1 MGRGLRVAWL
11 NEGATPVGGAE
22 RYVRETARELGGRGV
37 ESLLFYDVN
46 VTPDPHPVMQEPFEG
61 VFPIVDLARQ
71 LRELAPDV
79 VYVHQ
84 LASLTAQRA
93 LLDSPAPVVR
103 FFHDHRLF
111 CLREHKYTVLGKE
124 TCTRTVGAA
133 CYPCLGFLGRSEAW
147 PGVKLASL
155 RGLRAEQALAQRH
168 HAFVV
173 GSRYMAEHVVAHG
186 FERERMH
193 VIPLYAQVPPA
204 PRPPVARESDLLL
217 FAGQLT
223 AGKGLDVLLQAL
235 ARTTRPC
242 RLAVVG
248 KGRQEAESR
257 AMVDGLGLSGRVSF
271 LGSMAPEALSSLYR
285 RAACVVFPSRAPETF
300 GLVGVEA
307 MAHGTPVIASR
318 VGGVGEWLTDET
330 GLGVRPNDPLEL
342 AAAIDWMMAGPDPR
356 GRLGENALRAYQ
368 ERFTPERHVT
378 RLLALLESVA
388 RAGRRAA

>member
-1 MGRGLRVAWL
+1 M
-11 NEGATPVGGAE
+11 GGAE
-22 RYVRETARELGGRGV
+22 RYVRETARELGARGV

-46 VTPDPHPVMQEPFEG
+46 VTPDPHPVMQAPFGG

-84 LASLTAQRA
+84 LASLSAQRA

-124 TCTRTVGAA
+124 PCTKPVGAV
-133 CYPCLGFLGRSEAW
+133 CYPCLGFVGRSESW

-155 RGLRAEQALAQRH
+155 RSLRAEQALSRRH

-173 GSRYMAEHVVAHG
+173 GSRYMAGHVVAHG
-186 FERERMH
+186 FERERVH

-204 PRPPVARESDLLL
+204 PQPPVTREEDLLL

-223 AGKGLDVLLQAL
+223 AGKGLDVLFQAL

-248 KGRQEAESR
+248 QGRQEA
-257 AMVDGLGLSGRVSF
+257 G
-271 LGSMAPEALSSLYR
+271 
-285 RAACVVFPSRAPETF
+285 
-300 GLVGVEA
+300 
-307 MAHGTPVIASR
+307 
-318 VGGVGEWLTDET
+318 
-330 GLGVRPNDPLEL
+330 
-342 AAAIDWMMAGPDPR
+342 
-356 GRLGENALRAYQ
+356 LRA
-368 ERFTPERHVT
+368 
-378 RLLALLESVA
+378 
-388 RAGRRAA
+388 

>member
-1 MGRGLRVAWL
+1 MRIAWL
-11 NEGATPVGGAE
+11 NEGATPIGGAE
-22 RYVRETARELGGRGV
+22 RYVRETARELGVRGV

-46 VTPDPHPVMQEPFEG
+46 VSPDPHPVMQEPFEG

-111 CLREHKYTVLGKE
+111 CLREHKYTTLGKE
-124 TCTRTVGAA
+124 PCTKTVGAA
-133 CYPCLGFLGRSEAW
+133 CYPCLGFVGRSNEW

-155 RGLRAEQALAQRH
+155 GRLREEQELARRH

-173 GSRYMAEHVVAHG
+173 GSRYMVEHVVAHG

-204 PRPPVARESDLLL
+204 PRTPVAREEDLLL

-223 AGKGLDVLLQAL
+223 TGKGLDVLFRAL
-235 ARTTRPC
+235 ARTTQPC
-242 RLAVVG
+242 RLVVVG
-248 KGRQEAESR
+248 KGRQEAELR
-257 AMVDGLGLSGRVSF
+257 AMVDGLGVSDRVSF
-271 LGSMAPEALSSLYR
+271 LGPLVPEGLSALYR
-285 RAACVVFPSRAPETF
+285 RAACVVFPSRAPETS
-300 GLVGVEA
+300 GLVGIEA
-307 MAHGTPVIASR
+307 LGHGTPVIASR
-318 VGGVGEWLTDET
+318 VGGVGEWLTDGET
-330 GLGVRPNDPLEL
+330 GLGVRPNEPVAL
-342 AAAIDWMMAGPDPR
+342 AAAIDRLMAEPELR
-356 GRLGENALRAYQ
+356 RAMGENALKTYQ
-368 ERFTPERHVT
+368 ERFVPERHVT
-378 RLLALLESVA
+378 RLLALLEAVA
-388 RAGRRAA
+388 IAGRRAA